1 MEFELINKYKM
12 EINKDFRKYADST
25 LKEYGVTIAN
35 LKCLLVIE
43 RSEDINLNE
52 IAIQLNVDKAMV
64 TRSIKKLVELGYVNK
79 IQDKKDTRSYKISLS
94 EEGEETL
101 NSLRGIFK
109 DWFDKVTHNFTEEEK
124 DLYVTLMRRVHQ
136 NRIYKA

>member
-1 MEFELINKYKM
+1 M

>member
-1 MEFELINKYKM
+1 MINKYKM